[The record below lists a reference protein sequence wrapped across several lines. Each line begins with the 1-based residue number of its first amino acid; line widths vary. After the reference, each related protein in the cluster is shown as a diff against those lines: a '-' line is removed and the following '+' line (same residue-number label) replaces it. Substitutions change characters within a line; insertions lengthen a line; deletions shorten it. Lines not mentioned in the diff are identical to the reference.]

1 MQPLHCTPWCAIYS
15 DLKNIKKC
23 NKIQCKVHS
32 YKVVKNAMQFMDN
45 TKCIAVNCTE
55 LCSAVLILH
64 WNVKIDRCTVH
75 FTVHFSAFYSAIW
88 CSFNIALKCELWSV
102 HRVSSHAPNLPS
114 GQCACHD
121 DDLHHQYENDDYGL
135 TAIYDDDGGDNDDGL
150 ADQRVMIRIIIMIII
165 FLMMIISITIHSDDD
180 MMLFT
185 SAS

>member
-1 MQPLHCTPWCAIYS
+1 MRDIAISCEGEADRWWRVGEIDKIWTINDHWSVQPLHCTPWCAIYS

-64 WNVKIDRCTVH
+64 WNVKIDRCTGH

-102 HRVSSHAPNLPS
+102 HRVSSHAPNLAS
-114 GQCACHD
+114 GQCGCHD
-121 DDLHHQYENDDYGL
+121 DDW
-135 TAIYDDDGGDNDDGL
+135 
-150 ADQRVMIRIIIMIII
+150 
-165 FLMMIISITIHSDDD
+165 S
-180 MMLFT
+180 
-185 SAS
+185 